1 MYSGKVNNADD
12 TLYRRNNAWT
22 IETADTNV
30 LNKRQYIGF
39 DAQFSIVTIMG
50 ITNIRGEYLFGEQ
63 PSLKSDF
70 GSPKSNSYTMSSPF
84 NYIRKFLVDMFI

>member
-1 MYSGKVNNADD
+1 MK
-12 TLYRRNNAWT
+12 NNAWT

-39 DAQFSIVTIMG
+39 DAQFSIVTFMG

-70 GSPKSNSYTMSSPF
+70 GSPKSNSYTMASPF
-84 NYIRKFLVDMFI
+84 NYIRKFSGGHVSNSRYICNSNYIST